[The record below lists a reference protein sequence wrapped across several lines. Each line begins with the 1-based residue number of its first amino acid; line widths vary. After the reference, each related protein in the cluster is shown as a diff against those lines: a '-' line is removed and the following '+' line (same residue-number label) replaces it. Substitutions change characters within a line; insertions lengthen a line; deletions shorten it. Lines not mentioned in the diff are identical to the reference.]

1 MSFGGRIMTE
11 VVSGKNRIGVGFEKV
26 KSKERDRAE
35 RVQGIVKEAFS
46 QAVVEVKEGTGEI
59 RAIAQDA
66 LTVTVDDLK
75 QKGNNLKQNFTTP
88 LDGEAEAE
96 KLKGQ
101 LTWLGR
107 QLAVLDTWLS
117 ARFNERFSVLKQ
129 RTTEKAQA
137 WYGSLSEEKQA
148 ELEDRVTGI
157 KMTLIEKQQQ
167 IRQQLRAVLQST
179 AAKL

>member
-1 MSFGGRIMTE
+1 MTE
-11 VVSGKNRIGVGFEKV
+11 VVSGKNRIGAEFEKV

-35 RVQGIVKEAFS
+35 RVQGIVKQAFS
-46 QAVVEVKEGTGEI
+46 QAVAEVKEGTGEI

-66 LTVTVDDLK
+66 FTVTVDDLK
-75 QKGNNLKQNFTTP
+75 QQGNNLKQNFTTP
-88 LDGEAEAE
+88 QDGGEADAE

-107 QLAVLDTWLS
+107 RLAALDTWLS

-148 ELEDRVTGI
+148 ELEGRFTGI
-157 KMTLIEKQQQ
+157 KITLIEKQQQ
-167 IRQQLRAVLQST
+167 IRHQLRTVLQST
-179 AAKL
+179 ASKL